1 MVAPLAVLL
10 LFQRPSR
17 RDAVI
22 GLLLLGITAWSLT
35 GPADGFERVEAAW
48 VCLLAGGVVL
58 SVGLGAQE
66 TPGRLVTSGLIAVGA
81 ATIAAL
87 LIVLVTPF
95 SFSELYWLAAHHYR
109 AFARTFDEL
118 MARQL
123 EGAPADV
130 AATMQ
135 QVSSAIVSFGTR
147 TLPALVLLQSMAAL
161 AVAWALYRWLVRHPE
176 GDPLPRLREFR
187 FSDQLIW
194 GVVLALIALVIP
206 SQQTLHLIGGNLAMF
221 FGGLYMVRGLGIVA
235 AMSAGIGP
243 IAAVL
248 AWFVSLLAWPVVIP
262 GALALGVTDTWVD
275 WRKRLTRKP

>member
-1 MVAPLAVLL
+1 M
-10 LFQRPSR
+10 
-17 RDAVI
+17 
-22 GLLLLGITAWSLT
+22 GTATL
-35 GPADGFERVEAAW
+35 
-48 VCLLAGGVVL
+48 
-58 SVGLGAQE
+58 
-66 TPGRLVTSGLIAVGA
+66 
-81 ATIAAL
+81 AAL
-87 LIVLVTPF
+87 LIMLVTPF

-123 EGAPADV
+123 EGTPTDV
-130 AATMQ
+130 AAMMQ
-135 QVSSAIVSFGTR
+135 QVWGAIVSFAKLTM
-147 TLPALVLLQSMAAL
+147 PALVLLQSMGAL

-206 SQQTLHLIGGNLAMF
+206 SQRTLHLIGGNLAMF

-243 IAAVL
+243 VAAAL

-262 GALALGVTDTWVD
+262 GALALGLTDTWVD
-275 WRKRLTRKP
+275 WRARVQKARNRMSGQ